1 MSEDKESALSE
12 LAEASKVFQDALE
25 ENKRRYNEKWNSLS
39 KEDQL
44 DYFCAVVER
53 IHEGDVVQKRSY
65 RGVLY
70 GVFGF
75 GPEAYV
81 HAQCAGYLSIHN
93 MIYDSNE
100 MQDILKKFAVLHCGQ
115 VDNYDLQDKIN
126 EFAWNRYA

>member
-1 MSEDKESALSE
+1 MNEDAESALSE
-12 LAEASKVFQDALE
+12 LAEASKVFQDTLE

-44 DYFCAVVER
+44 DYFCAVIEKLYQ
-53 IHEGDVVQKRSY
+53 GDVVEGRSY

-81 HAQCAGYLSIHN
+81 PAQCAGYLNIHN
-93 MIYDSNE
+93 MIYDSN
-100 MQDILKKFAVLHCGQ
+100 DLSNILKKFAVNYFGQ
-115 VDNYDLQDKIN
+115 EDNDDLQDKIN